1 MIPKKNKGSALIAVI
16 MIMVVMTIL
25 GMAILN
31 ISLSETKQASNEDKK
46 MQAHYLARSG
56 AEATLSAWE
65 NPVNVIKPSGVCNP
79 VFLNNS
85 NEFVNVQP
93 ADMIGKF
100 EVEIKKLGGVTTI
113 ISDGT
118 VGNVKQTV
126 TVTIKE
132 VTTTV
137 PIPPLDKVAGESIG
151 WYSFNSGQ
159 INTGV
164 NTPGPSGKVVNLKAK
179 NGKGLKIPNKNSPA
193 ATFEANQM
201 QFISP
206 TQILHNSIILSSK
219 LIAFNVPVDFSN
231 NGNGKGALVLKVL
244 GDGYTPNG
252 SHFSNPVGVVFFEN
266 VGYYFK
272 NISDG
277 IILRRSS
284 DIQSQV
290 TANNLE
296 KITDP
301 NFKNPFLSTPTE
313 TITSYT
319 IIWS

>member
-1 MIPKKNKGSALIAVI
+1 MIPKKNKGSALIVVI

-65 NPVNVIKPSGVCNP
+65 NPANVIKPSGVCDP
-79 VFLNNS
+79 VFLNNL
-85 NEFVNVQP
+85 NEFVYVQP
-93 ADMIGKF
+93 ANMIGKF
-100 EVEIKKLGGVTTI
+100 KVEIKKVGGVTTI
-113 ISDGT
+113 ISEGT

-126 TVTIKE
+126 TVTLKE

-137 PIPPLDKVAGESIG
+137 PRPPLGTVTGESLD
-151 WYSFNSGQ
+151 WYAYNSGQ

-164 NTPGPSGKVVNLKAK
+164 NTPGPSGKVVTLKAK
-179 NGKGLKIPNKNSPA
+179 NGLKIPNKNSPA
-193 ATFEANQM
+193 AIFEANQM

-206 TQILHNSIILSSK
+206 IQILHNSIILSSR

-231 NGNGKGALVLKVL
+231 NANGKGALVLKVL
-244 GDGYTPNG
+244 GDGYTSNG
-252 SHFSNPVGVVFFEN
+252 SHFPNPVGVVFFEN

-272 NISDG
+272 NMVG
-277 IILRRSS
+277 GVILRKSS